1 MSAAC
6 DPVFRPMDTLDS
18 RRILTRVAFGVAA
31 GFVLYTGGADRRKN
45 LPRLVEAYAG
55 LDAKLRAGMQLVFAG
70 HMPAPHVD
78 ELKRLAASLGLAERD
93 LVFTGYV
100 SDEQLVALYNECSL
114 FAFPSWHE
122 GFGLPVLEAMA
133 CGAAVIA
140 SDASS
145 ILEIATEPTALFD
158 PMDVDSLRARM
169 AHFLSNPEEN
179 QRLRDYS
186 LERAQ
191 AFSWDKVASVFVD
204 ACEHVVGLGL
214 ERSSPEAAINI
225 ATTRLGALPDAQ
237 RTDLLRAADA
247 LDRSCM
253 AEPQLLV
260 DVTELADRICARA
273 SSVSRVRWWPN
284 GQNCRPQAIGCSWCG
299 WIVVPAST
307 SAPTCMQRRCWVC
320 RSRPICRWCATRV
333 TCSWGWI

>member
-1 MSAAC
+1 
-6 DPVFRPMDTLDS
+6 MDTLDS

-169 AHFLSNPEEN
+169 AHFLSI
-179 QRLRDYS
+179 RKRTS
-186 LERAQ
+186 
-191 AFSWDKVASVFVD
+191 
-204 ACEHVVGLGL
+204 ACVTIHWSGRRRSRGTRWP
-214 ERSSPEAAINI
+214 RSS
-225 ATTRLGALPDAQ
+225 
-237 RTDLLRAADA
+237 
-247 LDRSCM
+247 SM
-253 AEPQLLV
+253 
-260 DVTELADRICARA
+260 RA
-273 SSVSRVRWWPN
+273 STWLGWGWSAP
-284 GQNCRPQAIGCSWCG
+284 RPRQR
-299 WIVVPAST
+299 ST
-307 SAPTCMQRRCWVC
+307 SRQPVWA
-320 RSRPICRWCATRV
+320 RSPMPRGPIY
-333 TCSWGWI
+333 